1 MVSQAMIETITFF
14 EVVTS
19 TFLLDIL
26 GSVTHLL
33 VATPRML
40 LHING
45 KFTKEKLKPS
55 FVIKFYYFEKCY
67 GLNHCLANHYGILI

>member
-1 MVSQAMIETITFF
+1 MVNQAMIETITFF
-14 EVVTS
+14 EIVTS
-19 TFLLDIL
+19 TFLLDNL

-40 LHING
+40 LRING

-55 FVIKFYYFEKCY
+55 FAIKFCSQQALTIISRFGLVY
-67 GLNHCLANHYGILI
+67 GV

>member
-55 FVIKFYYFEKCY
+55 FVIKFCSQQALTIISRFGLVY
-67 GLNHCLANHYGILI
+67 GV